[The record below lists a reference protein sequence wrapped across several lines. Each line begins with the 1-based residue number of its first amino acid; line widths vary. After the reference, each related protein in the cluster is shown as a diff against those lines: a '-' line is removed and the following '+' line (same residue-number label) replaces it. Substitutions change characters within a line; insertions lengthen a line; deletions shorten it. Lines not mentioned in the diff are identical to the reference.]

1 MSVPSRRQVLFG
13 GAALAVGAAAAETT
27 RAVID
32 APSPAADPAPAEG
45 SSSTAAA
52 GRTQAGVDRPVPPLA
67 HLHLH
72 ALTAPASVRTR
83 EAIGALLAG
92 LGERVLAL
100 VASAQAGPAGE
111 AAGDLTIQVGIGSE
125 LLALA
130 ELADAPDVLLPQFR
144 GSAALAD
151 DRRGGDLF
159 LQVAAERPELVNG
172 TVDALLAALPG
183 FTPRWSQ
190 VGYRPLGDGA
200 VTRNPFGYED
210 GIVQPTTDKGVPEH
224 VWLTDGPLAGATV
237 GVVRRFVLDTAAF
250 HRLPAAEQDGVFGR
264 ERVSSVPLSG
274 GAPRA
279 DVNLGAKS
287 PSGAYLVPVDSH
299 ARAAHPSFVDVTV
312 MLRRGYGFR
321 ETVDGAA
328 DRSGLLFI
336 SYQDDIT
343 VFTRTQQRMDRT
355 DRLMELATPTAEA
368 GFLVLPGFDRD
379 RPLGS
384 SLFG

>member
-1 MSVPSRRQVLFG
+1 MTLPSRRQLLLG
-13 GAALAVGAAAAETT
+13 GAAVAAGAAAAETT
-27 RAVID
+27 RAVLD
-32 APSPAADPAPAEG
+32 SPTPAPGAAPVQG
-45 SSSTAAA
+45 FRGTTAT
-52 GRTQAGVDRPVPPLA
+52 GGTQAGVDRPLPPLA

-72 ALTAPASVRTR
+72 VLTAPASARSR
-83 EAIGALLAG
+83 AGIGAVLAT
-92 LGERVLAL
+92 LGERVLEL
-100 VASAQAGPAGE
+100 VAAAQAGAP
-111 AAGDLTIQVGIGSE
+111 AGDLTVQVGIGSE

-130 ELADAPDVLLPQFR
+130 GLADAPDVRLPEFL
-144 GSAALAD
+144 GSAALAPE
-151 DRRGGDLF
+151 RRGGDLF
-159 LQVAAERPELVNG
+159 LQVAAERPELVTG
-172 TVDALLAALPG
+172 AVDALLAALPG
-183 FTPRWSQ
+183 FAPRWSQ

-210 GIVQPTTDKGVPEH
+210 GIVQPATTDGVPDH
-224 VWLTDGPLAGATV
+224 VWLADGPLAGATV
-237 GVVRRFVLDTAAF
+237 GVVRRFELDVAAF

-264 ERVSSVPLSG
+264 ERATSVPLSG

-287 PSGAYLVPVDSH
+287 PSGAYLVPADAHV
-299 ARAAHPSFVDVTV
+299 RAAHPSFVDVTV

-336 SYQDDIT
+336 SYQDDLA

-355 DRLMELATPTAEA
+355 DRLMQLATPTAEA

-384 SLFG
+384 TLFG